1 MMIIQQR
8 VNVNVTAQ
16 EELYKMANWL
26 IDTGNTKRGFYFS
39 RIQDIF
45 KNANIQQVDGEL
57 VTSFADGDSFMGYH
71 SSIDPRNLVIFDDIN
86 PVTNESTTS
95 IGLKRVDAVVSIPLK
110 LDTVKAFLD
119 SDQGSISP
127 IVALQYQFESPDA
140 AVTTREA
147 IEAAK
152 YVTKVTTAEG
162 VMQAVDI
169 ETGETIWQSPD
180 KTHVVNYVFFG
191 KVDGVP
197 DTYYMLLNSFRTELY
212 NELRESNGHKFFF
225 LDQSTG
231 GMKEFLLRPEFSGAK
246 LLDNDVVVAAGNVFS
261 MNLFDENSA
270 IIANTSVT
278 PASIE
283 YSVESNALVADNG
296 AGGLTVDMT
305 GREFAYISV
314 KIADGI
320 VLVNEPKISVSR
332 TFTIHK

>member
-45 KNANIQQVDGEL
+45 KNANVQQVDGEL
-57 VTSFADGDSFMGYH
+57 VTSFANGDSFMGYH

-86 PVTNESTTS
+86 PVTNEATTS
-95 IGLKRVDAVVSIPLK
+95 IGLKRVDAVVSIPLE

-127 IVALQYQFESPDA
+127 LVALQYQFESPDA

-152 YVTKVTTAEG
+152 YVTKVTTAE
-162 VMQAVDI
+162 
-169 ETGETIWQSPD
+169 TIWESPN

-191 KVDGVP
+191 KVNGVP

-212 NELRESNGHKFFF
+212 NELRDSNGNKFFY

-246 LLDNDVVVAAGNVFS
+246 LLDNDVVVADGDVFS
-261 MNLFDENSA
+261 INFFDENSA

-278 PASIE
+278 PANID

-296 AGGLTVDMT
+296 AGGLTVDMS
-305 GREFAYISV
+305 GRDFAYVSV
-314 KIADGI
+314 KIASGI
-320 VLVNEPKISVSR
+320 ILDHGPMIEVRR

>member
-45 KNANIQQVDGEL
+45 KNANVQQVDGEL

-86 PVTNESTTS
+86 PVTNEATTS
-95 IGLKRVDAVVSIPLK
+95 IGLKRVDAVVSIPLE

-119 SDQGSISP
+119 SDQGSVSP
-127 IVALQYQFESPDA
+127 MVVLQYQFESPDA

-147 IEAAK
+147 IESAK
-152 YVTKVTTAEG
+152 YVTKVTTDEG

-169 ETGETIWQSPD
+169 KTGETIWESPN

-191 KVDGVP
+191 KVNGVP

-212 NELRESNGHKFFF
+212 NELRDSNGNKFFY

-246 LLDNDVVVAAGNVFS
+246 LLDNDVVVADGDVFS
-261 MNLFDENSA
+261 INFFDENSA

-278 PASIE
+278 PANIN

-296 AGGLTVDMT
+296 AGGLTVDMS
-305 GREFAYISV
+305 GRDFAYVSV
-314 KIADGI
+314 KIASGI
-320 VLVNEPKISVSR
+320 ILDHGPMIEVRR